1 MPLRDGRAPVSRLRG
16 HLRRQLLA
24 AGVVVVALLAAVG
37 PARATEYRYWTYWSS
52 TGGAWTFSPVGP
64 GSALPADGSVQGWRF
79 AQSTVR
85 GQGAQPRIAADEAF
99 DRFCGPGAAPSG
111 MKRIAIVFDFGES
124 SEAPP
129 GQSPP
134 QPRGTCAVVE
144 QRATGSQVLT
154 QAADVRTER
163 GLVCAIGGYPS
174 GECAPAVTEE
184 TAPSAPPRT
193 RSQPDARDADSARSS
208 SGSDSRPE
216 PVASQ
221 EPGPIGTDTATEDS
235 AASEGQESRDS
246 STDRSASTK
255 SEPPL
260 EPTSDQ
266 SAPSPMPSVVTSAT
280 DSAAPEFV
288 AATAHTDDP
297 DQPWW
302 PAALT
307 IAAVALIGSGL
318 WWRRHAGR

>member
-85 GQGAQPRIAADEAF
+85 GQGAQPRIAAAEAF

-208 SGSDSRPE
+208 SGSE

-266 SAPSPMPSVVTSAT
+266 SAPSPMPSVATSAT